1 MTATPVPSP
10 AGLHPVVVVLTA
22 GGGNPWML
30 INGLK
35 PHFPG
40 LVVIEEPP
48 ESKKVLLKRR
58 VRHSGWIDALGQ
70 MATMVLSRFGKSL
83 VTHRLAEIASG
94 HGLSTEKDQAIPR
107 HAVPDINSAECLAL
121 LDHLKP
127 AVILTVSCRLLRK
140 ATLAAIPCPVINMHS
155 AMNPK
160 YRGQMGGY
168 WALANGDTA
177 HFGATVHLVDAGVDT
192 GAVLYQVQALPEKG
206 DSMLTYPALL
216 TAASVD
222 ITRRALQDALTGNLR
237 PVATSGPSVLRFNV
251 PIWTWIYNGLTKG
264 IW

>member
-1 MTATPVPSP
+1 MSSFQDTHEPT
-10 AGLHPVVVVLTA
+10 VVVLTA

-35 PHFPG
+35 PDFPG
-40 LVVIEEPP
+40 LVVIEEPG
-48 ESKKVLLKRR
+48 ESKAALLKRR
-58 VRHSGWIDALGQ
+58 VKHQGLMSALGQ
-70 MATMVLSRFGKSL
+70 MATMTVSKFGKSL
-83 VTHRLAEIASG
+83 AAKRMDAIAA
-94 HGLSTEKDQAIPR
+94 HYGLSRQRDPHIPC
-107 HAVPDINSAECLAL
+107 HTVPDINSPQCLAL

-155 AMNPK
+155 AMNPT

-177 HFGATVHLVDAGVDT
+177 NFGATVHLVDAGVDT

>member
-1 MTATPVPSP
+1 M
-10 AGLHPVVVVLTA
+10 TA

-30 INGLK
+30 INGLR

-40 LVVIEEPP
+40 LVVIEEPS
-48 ESKKVLLKRR
+48 ESKEVLLNRR
-58 VRHSGWIDALGQ
+58 VKHCGWVNALGQ
-70 MATMVLSRFGKSL
+70 MATMALSKFGKSL
-83 VTHRLAEIASG
+83 VTKRLSEIATSN
-94 HGLSTEKDQAIPR
+94 GLSPEPDATIPH
-107 HAVPDINSAECLAL
+107 HAVPDINSPECLAL
-121 LDHLKP
+121 LEQLKP
-127 AVILTVSCRLLRK
+127 AAILTVSCRLLRK
-140 ATLAAIPCPVINMHS
+140 ATLSAIPCPVINMHS

-168 WALANGDTA
+168 WALVNGDTA
-177 HFGATVHLVDAGVDT
+177 NFGATVHLVDQGVDT
-192 GAVLYQVQALPEKG
+192 GAVLYQVHALPEKG

-216 TAASVD
+216 TAASLP
-222 ITRRALQDALTGNLR
+222 ITRRALDDALAGTLR